1 MSITRICICSVQVPF
16 VRGGAEFLVDS
27 LKEAL
32 RSRGFTTDVI
42 NLPFKWYPSREVLS
56 HALAWRLLDL
66 SESQGQPI
74 DLVIATKF
82 PSYLVRHENKVTWLV
97 HQFRQAYDLYGT
109 PYGDLTESPEDQR
122 VREAVQY
129 MDSSILPESRR
140 IFTISQNVSNRL
152 QHYNGI
158 ASVPLYPP
166 PPLGDRYRC
175 DEYGDFVLSVGRLE
189 SIKRVDL
196 LLRALALTRSRL
208 RGVITGA
215 GPDFSRLAAL
225 AQELKL
231 KERVTFTG
239 FVSEEKLLS
248 LYARCRA
255 VFYAPYDEDYGYV
268 TLEAMRSQKPLVTT
282 LDAGGVL
289 EFVKDQETGLVAE
302 PEPAALAEA
311 LDRLADDAP
320 FCQRLGQRGA
330 EQVKDITWDRVIENL
345 LSTTS

>member
-1 MSITRICICSVQVPF
+1 
-16 VRGGAEFLVDS
+16 
-27 LKEAL
+27 
-32 RSRGFTTDVI
+32 
-42 NLPFKWYPSREVLS
+42 
-56 HALAWRLLDL
+56 
-66 SESQGQPI
+66 
-74 DLVIATKF
+74 
-82 PSYLVRHENKVTWLV
+82 
-97 HQFRQAYDLYGT
+97 
-109 PYGDLTESPEDQR
+109 
-122 VREAVQY
+122 
-129 MDSSILPESRR
+129 MDCSILPESQR

-166 PPLGDRYRC
+166 PPLGDHYRC
-175 DEYGDFVLSVGRLE
+175 DEYGDFVLSAGRLE

-208 RGVITGA
+208 HGVITGA

-255 VFYAPYDEDYGYV
+255 VFYAPYDEDYGCV
-268 TLEAMRSQKPLVTT
+268 TLEAMRSQKPLITT